1 MASLFLT
8 GAKKQALDAIFVSGN
23 TYKVAIFN
31 SSYTTTTATYGTTN
45 EVTGTNWPAGGV
57 TLSGLATT
65 TSGTTAFADFSDVS
79 VATVTITAGRYLV
92 VYDDTDNDEVRAVFD
107 NGSDF
112 AATAGTLAITW
123 PTADASNAM
132 VRIA

>member
-1 MASLFLT
+1 MASVT
-8 GAKKQALDAIFVSGN
+8 PITAKLQALNGIYISGN

-31 SSYTTTTATYGTTN
+31 SSYVTTTTAYSTTN
-45 EVTGTNWPAGGV
+45 EVTGTNWAAGGV

-65 TSGTTAFADFSDVS
+65 TSGTTAYADFTDVS
-79 VATVTITAGRYLV
+79 VATVTITGGRYIV
-92 VYDDTDNDEVRAVFD
+92 IYDDTDNDEIRAIFD

-123 PTADASNAM
+123 PTADASNALA
-132 VRIA
+132 RIA

>member
-1 MASLFLT
+1 MASVFPT
-8 GAKKQALDAIFVSGN
+8 VAKLQALNGIYISGN

-31 SSYTTTTATYGTTN
+31 SSYVTTTTTYSISN
-45 EVTGTNWPAGGV
+45 EVTGTNWSAGGV

-65 TSGTTAFADFSDVS
+65 TSGTTAFADFTDVS
-79 VATVTITAGRYLV
+79 VATVTITGGRYV
-92 VYDDTDNDEVRAVFD
+92 VIYDATDNNEIRAIFD

-123 PTADASNAM
+123 PAADATNALA
-132 VRIA
+132 RIA

>member
-1 MASLFLT
+1 MASLFT
-8 GAKKQALDAIFVSGN
+8 IGAKLQALNGILISGN

-45 EVTGTNWPAGGV
+45 EVTGTNWSAGGV

-65 TSGTTAFADFSDVS
+65 TSGTTAYGDFADVS
-79 VATVTITAGRYLV
+79 VATVTITGGRYVV
-92 VYDDTDNDEVRAVFD
+92 VYDATDNNEVRAVFD

-132 VRIA
+132 IRIA